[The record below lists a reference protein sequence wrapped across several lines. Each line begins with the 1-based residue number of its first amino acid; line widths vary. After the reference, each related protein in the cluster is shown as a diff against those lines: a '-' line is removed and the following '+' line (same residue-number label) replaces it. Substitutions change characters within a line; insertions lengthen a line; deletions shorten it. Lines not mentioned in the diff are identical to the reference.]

1 MSILTMIF
9 IGAGLGADAFAV
21 SLTAGI
27 SGSDLRKRNSL
38 KLGLLFGVFQAVM
51 PLIGYSAA
59 YTVMGIV
66 NSWGPYFAF
75 IILVL
80 LGIKMIHQSMTEER
94 EPIDINS
101 FFILTG
107 LAIATSIDA
116 FMTGVSLGLLGVG
129 IILPVIIIGAVTA
142 LMCIAGF
149 LTGRRITKSIG
160 HYAERAGGIVLIV
173 IGIKIVVENMLN

>member
-21 SLTAGI
+21 SITAGI
-27 SGSDLRKRNSL
+27 SGSDMRKRNSL
-38 KLGLLFGVFQAVM
+38 KLGLLFGIFQAVM
-51 PLIGYSAA
+51 PLIGYSLA
-59 YTVMGIV
+59 YTVVETV

-75 IILVL
+75 LILVL
-80 LGIKMIHQSMTEER
+80 LGIKMIHQSMTEEKAA
-94 EPIDINS
+94 ININS
-101 FFILTG
+101 FLILTG

-116 FMTGVSLGLLGVG
+116 FMTGVSLGLLRVS

-149 LTGRRITKSIG
+149 LVGRRITRSIG
-160 HYAERAGGIVLIV
+160 HYAERAGGLVLIL
-173 IGIKIVVENMLN
+173 IGVKILIENIVN